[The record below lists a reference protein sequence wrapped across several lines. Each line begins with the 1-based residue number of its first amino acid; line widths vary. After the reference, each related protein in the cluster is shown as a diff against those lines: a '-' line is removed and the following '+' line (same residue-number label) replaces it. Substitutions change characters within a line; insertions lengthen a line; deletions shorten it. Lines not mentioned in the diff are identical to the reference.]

1 MSLNACRIDEKRKT
15 LRSFYNEISGV
26 DKREVGKETM
36 KLMKMWRET
45 EPGLKGM
52 KGIEKKEMKP
62 LLGLDNA
69 EKAYTM
75 VHYFLTI
82 KGKEKESL
90 NVLTVRVCFEIPMS
104 LQLILVVCRRMKGKR
119 VNEV

>member
-45 EPGLKGM
+45 EPGLKGV

-75 VHYFLTI
+75 VHYFSTI
-82 KGKEKESL
+82 KEKIIKCPHCQS
-90 NVLTVRVCFEIPMS
+90 VL
-104 LQLILVVCRRMKGKR
+104 
-119 VNEV
+119 